1 MSIGT
6 GEELNEITQALYSK
20 EWAIIV
26 TDTTGTAPI
35 PVANETLQASI
46 RSVRF
51 HKGQM
56 VVQGPD
62 DDWSPFPYAA
72 TCDDEDTNR
81 DGFLDLA
88 AGAPLPAPV
97 TLAAIKSDPAF
108 RDFALVRISRLS
120 VMPVPPAL
128 AARILVLARA

>member
-1 MSIGT
+1 MSVWLVKSDPDT
-6 GEELNEITQALYSK
+6 YSFADLVRDRRTV
-20 EWAIIV
+20 W
-26 TDTTGTAPI
+26 DG
-35 PVANETLQASI
+35 VANAAALGHLRAMKRGDEVLVYESGAVKAI
-46 RSVRF
+46 VGRARIAAGPRPDP
-51 HKGQM
+51 GQDDPRR
-56 VVQGPD
+56 VVV
-62 DDWSPFPYAA
+62 
-72 TCDDEDTNR
+72 
-81 DGFLDLA
+81 DLA